1 MPPPNGVSLGA
12 GFSTAGQVDSAQGNL
27 ASSFVNGFVN
37 CGFGVDKLL
46 TEDGN
51 KWIYKN
57 KVRLRTFCFH
67 SMSRVKFMH
76 EIGSCSSANSFPL
89 STHTY
94 TLQGVGM
101 LSATASLGLVL
112 LWDVEGG
119 LTEIDKFL
127 YSSDESIKVLT
138 LLVSAMFD
146 FPNSLAR
153 YTSSIFSAGGCSAG
167 VRHRQLWSQ

>member
-1 MPPPNGVSLGA
+1 MN
-12 GFSTAGQVDSAQGNL
+12 QVDSAKGNL

-57 KVRLRTFCFH
+57 K
-67 SMSRVKFMH
+67 
-76 EIGSCSSANSFPL
+76 
-89 STHTY
+89 
-94 TLQGVGM
+94 GVGM

-119 LTEIDKFL
+119 LTQIDKYL
-127 YSSDESIKVLT
+127 YSNEDSIKVRGQGSGRSE
-138 LLVSAMFD
+138 VA
-146 FPNSLAR
+146 SL
-153 YTSSIFSAGGCSAG
+153 
-167 VRHRQLWSQ
+167 